1 MRKWI
6 VAVVAFGTFLSCRG
20 SAPHVGDARPGHDLV
35 PFAFPDTAAPQ
46 GGRRSC
52 GFGEL
57 KLPEDIAVFASGA
70 YGGRSTDYQIDQ
82 SGHQATRFDIAVNSP
97 GKPVVLI
104 LGAYEPSIW
113 NIGWTEGT
121 RIAAVFATGYHRQA
135 VAGLPRETPILVST
149 YENRGPCGYTYVA
162 ESEFPK
168 LNPLSRRLFRK
179 AVDMVYPAKDGKAVV
194 GDPLPAGRTMVTSAS
209 TPPESFVDAKMPL
222 AGPAGIRDAVRKGL
236 LRPATGQ
243 DIEDWADGMAASQP
257 KDALPPVFG
266 GDNRKALRPR
276 DVHSGYVILKP
287 FRFPAGLYGAN
298 SATFFLPRGVPY
310 PEGNPGHSTVYDFN
324 TMTCRGPACGRE

>member
-6 VAVVAFGTFLSCRG
+6 IAAVAFGTFLSCRG
-20 SAPHVGDARPGHDLV
+20 SAPLVADKRPGQDLV
-35 PFAFPDTAAPQ
+35 PFAFPDAVVPQ
-46 GGRRSC
+46 RVRGSC
-52 GFGEL
+52 GFEEL
-57 KLPEDIAVFASGA
+57 KLPEDIVVFATGA

-97 GKPVVLI
+97 AKPVVLI

-121 RIAAVFATGYHRQA
+121 KIAAVLATGYHRQA
-135 VAGLPRETPILVST
+135 VAGLPKETPILVST
-149 YENRGPCGYTYVA
+149 YENRGPCGNTYVA
-162 ESEFPK
+162 ESEVPK
-168 LNPLSRRLFRK
+168 LNPLSRK
-179 AVDMVYPAKDGKAVV
+179 AVGKTVDMVYFAKDGKAVV
-194 GDPLPAGRTMVTSAS
+194 GDPLPAGRKLVTSPN
-209 TPPESFVDAKMPL
+209 TPPGSFIDANMPP
-222 AGPAGIRDAVRKGL
+222 AGPAGIRDAVGKGL

-243 DIEDWADGMAASQP
+243 DIEDWANGMAAKQP

-266 GDNRKALRPR
+266 ADNRIAFRPR
-276 DVHSGYVILKP
+276 GIHNGYVILKP

-298 SATFFLPRGVPY
+298 SAAFFLPRGVPY